1 MRINFINVFIFFGSL
16 ILLFSC
22 GNGPKKIEAVNARNS
37 DNYRNPST
45 NTSSTGI
52 FNSSSK
58 DKLNNS
64 KAPVINNVVN
74 QQEGTKTIEVIE
86 VLPTDKYVYLKSR
99 EGDDEFWVAV
109 LKQEVEVGDKFFFK
123 GGLLKTNFE
132 SKEYNRVFDKVY
144 LVSKLIPVDNSNS
157 SKGKVAVKPSD
168 SNLENSISDNVI
180 NHKDGSITIKEL
192 TDNPEKYEN
201 REIQLTGKCVKLNP
215 NIMGR
220 NWVHLQDDTNN
231 DYDLVV
237 TMDVAVPVGHIV
249 TLSGTVILNKDFGAG
264 YKYDLIVEN
273 ADLIR

>member
-1 MRINFINVFIFFGSL
+1 
-16 ILLFSC
+16 
-22 GNGPKKIEAVNARNS
+22 
-37 DNYRNPST
+37 
-45 NTSSTGI
+45 
-52 FNSSSK
+52 
-58 DKLNNS
+58 
-64 KAPVINNVVN
+64 
-74 QQEGTKTIEVIE
+74 VIE
-86 VLPTDKYVYLKSR
+86 VLPTDKYVYLKSK

-144 LVSKLIPVDNSNS
+144 LVSRLIPVGVTNTSKAKSDVKSN
-157 SKGKVAVKPSD
+157 D
-168 SNLENSISDNVI
+168 SQLEKSISDNVI
-180 NHKDGSITIKEL
+180 NHKDGSITIKQL

-201 REIQLTGKCVKLNP
+201 KKIQLTGKCVKLNP

-249 TLSGTVILNKDFGAG
+249 SLLGTVTLNKDFGAG

-273 ADLIR
+273 AELIR

>member
-1 MRINFINVFIFFGSL
+1 MRINFINISIFFGSV
-16 ILLFSC
+16 ILLISC
-22 GNGPKKIEAVNARNS
+22 GNSPKKIEAVNTNNS
-37 DNYRNPST
+37 DSYLNASS
-45 NTSSTGI
+45 TSSTGI
-52 FNSSSK
+52 FDSSSK

-64 KAPVINNVVN
+64 NAPVINNVVN
-74 QQEGTKTIEVIE
+74 QQEGTRTIEVIE
-86 VLPTDKYVYLKSR
+86 VLPTDKYVYLKSK

-144 LVSKLIPVDNSNS
+144 LVSRLIPVGVTNTSKAKSDVKSN
-157 SKGKVAVKPSD
+157 D
-168 SNLENSISDNVI
+168 SQLEKSISDNVI
-180 NHKDGSITIKEL
+180 NHKDGSITIKQL

-201 REIQLTGKCVKLNP
+201 KKIQLTGKCVKLNP

-249 TLSGTVILNKDFGAG
+249 SLLGTVTLNKDFGAG

-273 ADLIR
+273 AELIR